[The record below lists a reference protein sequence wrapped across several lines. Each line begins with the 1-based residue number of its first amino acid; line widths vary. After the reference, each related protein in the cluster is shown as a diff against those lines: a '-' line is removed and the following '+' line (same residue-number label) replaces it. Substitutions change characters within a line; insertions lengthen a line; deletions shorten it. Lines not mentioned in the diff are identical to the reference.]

1 MNFLTTLYP
10 VLSISLT
17 IFSGIL
23 IYLTLVLIKQNWV
36 NTLHYFLTF
45 LILPITTYV
54 ITKVISNNLALSL
67 GMIGA
72 LSIVRFRNPVKN
84 PLELVMY
91 FALITSG
98 ISFGVNIKWGLLIT
112 SIVVILLIFSKLF
125 EFIVSKTKLNLFN
138 YSFATNDNEQ
148 RILFE
153 IESSKKI
160 KFLEEHKNIEYF
172 SKNGD
177 TFFYKI
183 SLKKIDEVNSLKSNL
198 LELKDITNIEIRY
211 N

>member
-1 MNFLTTLYP
+1 MNLLITLYP
-10 VLSISLT
+10 VVSILLT
-17 IFSGIL
+17 IFSGLL
-23 IYLTLVLIKQNWV
+23 IYLALVLIKQNWV

-98 ISFGVNIKWGLLIT
+98 ISFGVNIKWGILIT
-112 SIVVILLIFSKLF
+112 SIVLILLIFSKLF
-125 EFIVSKTKLNLFN
+125 EFIVSKTNLNLFN

>member
-1 MNFLTTLYP
+1 MNLLITLYP

-17 IFSGIL
+17 IFSGLL
-23 IYLTLVLIKQNWV
+23 IYLVLVLIKQNWV

-84 PLELVMY
+84 PLELVIY

>member
-1 MNFLTTLYP
+1 LNFLTTFYP
-10 VLSISLT
+10 TLSILLT
-17 IFSGIL
+17 IFSGFI

-45 LILPITTYV
+45 LLLPITTFV

-84 PLELVMY
+84 PLELIMY

-98 ISFGVNIKWGLLIT
+98 ISYGVNIKWGLLMS
-112 SIVVILLIFSKLF
+112 SIVVIVLIFSKLF
-125 EFIVSKTKLNLFN
+125 EFIVSKTNLNLFN

-177 TFFYKI
+177 VFFYKI
-183 SLKKIDEVNSLKSNL
+183 SLKKIDEVNSLKNNL
-198 LELKDITNIEIRY
+198 LELKDISNIEIRY

>member
-1 MNFLTTLYP
+1 LNLLITLYP

-17 IFSGIL
+17 IFSGLL
-23 IYLTLVLIKQNWV
+23 IYLVLVLIKQNWV

-84 PLELVMY
+84 PLELVIY

>member
-1 MNFLTTLYP
+1 MNLLINLYP

-23 IYLTLVLIKQNWV
+23 IYLTLVFIKQNWV

-84 PLELVMY
+84 PLELVIY

-138 YSFATNDNEQ
+138 YSFANNDNEQ

-177 TFFYKI
+177 IFFYKI
-183 SLKKIDEVNSLKSNL
+183 SLKKIAEVNSLKSNL

>member
-1 MNFLTTLYP
+1 LNLLITLYP

-17 IFSGIL
+17 IFSGLL
-23 IYLTLVLIKQNWV
+23 IYLVLVLIKQNWV

>member
-1 MNFLTTLYP
+1 MDLLINLYP

-23 IYLTLVLIKQNWV
+23 IYLTLVFIKQNWV

-84 PLELVMY
+84 PLELVIY

-138 YSFATNDNEQ
+138 YSFANNDNEQ

-177 TFFYKI
+177 IFFYKI
-183 SLKKIDEVNSLKSNL
+183 SLKKIAEVNSLKSNL

>member
-1 MNFLTTLYP
+1 MKLLTTLYP
-10 VLSISLT
+10 VLSILLT
-17 IFSGIL
+17 IFSGLL
-23 IYLTLVLIKQNWV
+23 IYFTLVLIKQNWV

-91 FALITSG
+91 FTLITSG

-112 SIVVILLIFSKLF
+112 LIVIASLIFSKLF
-125 EFIVSKTKLNLFN
+125 EFMVSKTNLNLFN

-148 RILFE
+148 RILLE

-177 TFFYKI
+177 IFFYKI
-183 SLKKIDEVNSLKSNL
+183 SLKKNDEVNSLKSKL
-198 LELKDITNIEIRY
+198 LELKEITNIEIRY

>member
-1 MNFLTTLYP
+1 LKLLITLYP
-10 VLSISLT
+10 TLSILLT
-17 IFSGIL
+17 IFSGFL

-45 LILPITTYV
+45 LILPITTFI

-98 ISFGVNIKWGLLIT
+98 ISYGVNIKWGLLMT

-125 EFIVSKTKLNLFN
+125 EFIVSKTNLNLFN

-177 TFFYKI
+177 VFFYKI
-183 SLKKIDEVNSLKSNL
+183 SLKKNDEVNSLKNNL
-198 LELKDITNIEIRY
+198 LELKDISSIEIRY

>member
-1 MNFLTTLYP
+1 M
-10 VLSISLT
+10 
-17 IFSGIL
+17 
-23 IYLTLVLIKQNWV
+23 
-36 NTLHYFLTF
+36 HYFLTF

>member
-1 MNFLTTLYP
+1 MNLLITLYP

-17 IFSGIL
+17 IFSGLL
-23 IYLTLVLIKQNWV
+23 IYLVLVLIKQNWV

>member
-1 MNFLTTLYP
+1 MKLLITLYP
-10 VLSISLT
+10 TLSILLT
-17 IFSGIL
+17 IFSGFL

-45 LILPITTYV
+45 LILPITTFI

-98 ISFGVNIKWGLLIT
+98 ISYGVNIKWGLLMT

-125 EFIVSKTKLNLFN
+125 EFIVSKTNLNLFN

-177 TFFYKI
+177 VFFYKI
-183 SLKKIDEVNSLKSNL
+183 SLKKNDEVNSLKNNL
-198 LELKDITNIEIRY
+198 LELKDISSIEIRY